1 MCVDVLCVCFM
12 SVCARACVYDPV
24 PRVVQLRKLK
34 TDLDGC
40 EMQLHNHVDKR
51 FEDTHQQITRL
62 TKLMQNIATTQA
74 AEHHASKYHVVKNN
88 I

>member
-1 MCVDVLCVCFM
+1 MCALL
-12 SVCARACVYDPV
+12 VCARARVYDTV
-24 PRVVQLRKLK
+24 PRVLQVRKLK

-40 EMQLHNHVDKR
+40 EMRLQNHVDKG
-51 FEDTHQQITRL
+51 FEDIHQQITML